1 MNRYLVRYDE
11 YGNEKLLSA
20 VSLRS
25 VEAPPEVAD
34 IVVKDMKYG
43 VGATIE
49 AQYAEDGEWY
59 VAQIKAHTPE
69 GNYFVTFVEYGNF
82 QEVRLCI
89 FFFFFFAFSL
99 FALLLSVLLL
109 KFAI

>member
-1 MNRYLVRYDE
+1 MVRYDE

-20 VSLRS
+20 VSLRA
-25 VEAPPEVAD
+25 VEAPPEVAE

-82 QEVRLCI
+82 QEVRVLW
-89 FFFFFFAFSL
+89 FFL
-99 FALLLSVLLL
+99 LWTAL
-109 KFAI
+109 